1 MGYSIEFE
9 LPGLPP
15 LQVAGSG
22 GGHWRTR
29 HAVAKRWK
37 SAVRRAVLADGRVP
51 EKPLDRVEML
61 CERHSTREP
70 DYDNLVASFKP
81 IRDGLVE
88 MGLLID
94 DKPTILVKCEHRW
107 VKASR
112 GAGKV
117 RILLR
122 AASDD

>member
-1 MGYSIEFE
+1 MTANTPWMIGENGTTIFDANSQPVVWCKHRVDA
-9 LPGLPP
+9 LR
-15 LQVAGSG
+15 V
-22 GGHWRTR
+22 
-29 HAVAKRWK
+29 
-37 SAVRRAVLADGRVP
+37 VLADGRVP
-51 EKPLDRVEML
+51 EKPLDRVKML
-61 CERHSTREP
+61 CERHSTKEP

-94 DKPTILVKCEHRW
+94 DKPSILVKCDHRW